1 MPNVWIQH
9 VRDFAKKYNLK
20 YREALKDPRCKSSY
34 HGKKTVRGGNA
45 EDTDFHGGVVPDYD
59 FYNYYSGRVERKGG
73 DLGGQYI
80 ASDGTLVYDLGNGT
94 KLTQVYDPRTQ
105 KYKYIYL

>member
-1 MPNVWIQH
+1 MQPHAVACTHTN
-9 VRDFAKKYNLK
+9 
-20 YREALKDPRCKSSY
+20 EKDAICAI
-34 HGKKTVRGGNA
+34 GGNA

-94 KLTQVYDPRTQ
+94 KFTQVYDPRTQ